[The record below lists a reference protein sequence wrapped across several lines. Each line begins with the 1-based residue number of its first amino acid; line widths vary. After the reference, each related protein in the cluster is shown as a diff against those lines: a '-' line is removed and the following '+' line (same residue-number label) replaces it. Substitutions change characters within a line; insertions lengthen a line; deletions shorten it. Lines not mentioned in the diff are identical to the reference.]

1 MLVAVPTLKQPR
13 TSALTYLILED
24 TIGLSMLIPVPTLK
38 QPRTCAL
45 TYLILEDT
53 IGLSILVAV
62 PTLKQ
67 LCTSALTYLI
77 LEDTIGLSMLVAVP
91 TLKQVCAW
99 AVGTDIPDPGGHNR
113 VEHVGCCAHP
123 ETAVEG
129 VAGAPAAGLSAPQIC
144 TVQHHHYRD
153 TVTRFYCPIF

>member
-1 MLVAVPTLKQPR
+1 MLVAVPTLKR
-13 TSALTYLILED
+13 
-24 TIGLSMLIPVPTLK
+24 
-38 QPRTCAL
+38 
-45 TYLILEDT
+45 
-53 IGLSILVAV
+53 
-62 PTLKQ
+62 
-67 LCTSALTYLI
+67 
-77 LEDTIGLSMLVAVP
+77 
-91 TLKQVCAW
+91 VCAMRI
-99 AVGTDIPDPGGHNR
+99 GTDIPDPGGHNRIEHVGCCAHPEAATHIRTNLPDPGGHNR

>member
-1 MLVAVPTLKQPR
+1 
-13 TSALTYLILED
+13 
-24 TIGLSMLIPVPTLK
+24 
-38 QPRTCAL
+38 
-45 TYLILEDT
+45 
-53 IGLSILVAV
+53 
-62 PTLKQ
+62 
-67 LCTSALTYLI
+67 
-77 LEDTIGLSMLVAVP
+77 MLVAVP